1 MVKSQLNNA
10 LIPMI
15 NDMVMKGELSFSMM
29 NHSAAKMLAE
39 TEFHQAFIVNA
50 TSDGY
55 SFGDDDRPERLIKAF
70 FAATAAYLSKK
81 KVSKVD
87 EAAAL
92 VLTDMSGAFQFGSV
106 VQYHYNKDNPD
117 EPGNWNYTQTFDA
130 EDIDDIEQEV
140 TVKKYLYSAEDFKVV
155 FDKVAYDVAGV
166 QFQHSDYMYTACLLI
181 INTMKQI
188 MDREAKD
195 KEVVE
200 IELKGYFKAA
210 VGIENGVKV
219 FSITPD
225 AHMKE
230 VIKDDVALDV
240 NKD

>member
-1 MVKSQLNNA
+1 MLNKIYNA
-10 LIPMI
+10 LTPAI
-15 NDMVMKGELSFSMM
+15 NDLVNRGELSFTLT
-29 NHSAAKMLAE
+29 HSAAAKALTE
-39 TEFHQAFIVNA
+39 TEYHQAFIVNA

-55 SFGDDDRPERLIKAF
+55 AFGDDDRPERLIKAF

-117 EPGNWNYTQTFDA
+117 EPGNWTYVQTFDQD
-130 EDIDDIEQEV
+130 DIDEIEKEV
-140 TVKKYLYSAEDFKVV
+140 TVKKYLYSSDEFKVI
-155 FDKVAYDVAGV
+155 FDKISYDIAGI
-166 QFQHSDYMYTACLLI
+166 QFQHSDYMYTCCLLL
-181 INTMKQI
+181 INTIKQVL
-188 MDREAKD
+188 DREAKD

-210 VGIENGVKV
+210 VGIENSVKV
-219 FSITPD
+219 FSITPAD
-225 AHMKE
+225 HMKE
-230 VIKDDVALDV
+230 VIKDDVALESD
-240 NKD
+240 KD

>member
-1 MVKSQLNNA
+1 MIKFKELVG
-10 LIPMI
+10 PI
-15 NDMVMKGELSFSMM
+15 NDMVNKGELMFTITPAMA
-29 NHSAAKMLAE
+29 NKTLAE
-39 TEFHQAFIVNA
+39 TEYHQAFIVNS

-55 SFGDDDRPERLIKAF
+55 AFGDDDRPERLIKAF
-70 FAATAAYLSKK
+70 FAATAAFLSKK

-117 EPGNWNYTQTFDA
+117 EPGNWSYIQTFDQD
-130 EDIDDIEQEV
+130 DIDDIEKEV
-140 TVKKYLYSAEDFKVV
+140 TVKKYLYSSEEFKVI
-155 FDKVAYDVAGV
+155 FDKVAYDVAGI

-181 INTMKQI
+181 VNTMKQI

-195 KEVVE
+195 KEVVD

-210 VGIENGVKV
+210 VGIENGIKV
-219 FSITPD
+219 FSITPAD
-225 AHMKE
+225 HMKE
-230 VIKDDVALDV
+230 VIKDDIALDAD
-240 NKD
+240 KT